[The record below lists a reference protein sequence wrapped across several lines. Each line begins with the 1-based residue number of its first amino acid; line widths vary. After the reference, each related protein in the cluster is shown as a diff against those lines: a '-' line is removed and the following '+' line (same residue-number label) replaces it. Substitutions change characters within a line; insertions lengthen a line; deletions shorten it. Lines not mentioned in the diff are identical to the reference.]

1 MWWWMFERI
10 YRGFSVDHSII
21 FYRYYILY
29 LTIYMGL
36 SASYL
41 FFCVSVCDKLNVH
54 ISKPVLNLHSVSWQ
68 QVSSDMVESAKS
80 QISSWQELAADKK
93 RRQQESIPKDWVIT
107 LPPSNQLDVTNIPAE
122 SGLLS
127 PFELEITET
136 RDVELILAKLVSGEW
151 SSVDVTRAF
160 YKRAIIAQQVVWI
173 TRILISV

>member
-1 MWWWMFERI
+1 
-10 YRGFSVDHSII
+10 
-21 FYRYYILY
+21 
-29 LTIYMGL
+29 
-36 SASYL
+36 
-41 FFCVSVCDKLNVH
+41 
-54 ISKPVLNLHSVSWQ
+54 
-68 QVSSDMVESAKS
+68 MVESAKS

-160 YKRAIIAQQVVWI
+160 YKRSIIAQQVVWI
-173 TRILISV
+173 TRILINV